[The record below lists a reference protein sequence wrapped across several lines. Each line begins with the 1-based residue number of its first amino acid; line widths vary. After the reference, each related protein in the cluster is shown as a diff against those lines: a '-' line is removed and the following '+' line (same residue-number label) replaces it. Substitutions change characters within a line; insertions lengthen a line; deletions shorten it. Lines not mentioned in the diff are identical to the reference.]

1 MKKIFFSASIYYPSQ
16 TISIYENIIRYIK
29 KNKSIVSVDWVSEWK
44 KTIKNKTINS
54 KKIDHDK
61 FFDNTHKIL
70 NSDLVIAEVSHP
82 TVGVGYQLFF
92 ATLNNKKVLALYNEK
107 SSDKNKIKSI
117 INANSHLMFLRKYNK
132 KSLPN
137 LISNFIN
144 GSSHKLSK
152 FNFVI
157 NDELKNYLDWLAM
170 NNPNTSKSVLLRE
183 MVINK
188 IMYNDMDYQKYL
200 KNK

>member
-16 TISIYENIIRYIK
+16 TISRYEEIIKCIK
-29 KNKSIVSVDWVSEWK
+29 KNKSIVSIDWVSEWK
-44 KTIKNKTINS
+44 KTVKNKTAVS

-61 FFDNTHKIL
+61 FFDNTHEIL
-70 NSDLVIAEVSHP
+70 NSDSVIAEVSHP

-107 SSDKNKIKSI
+107 DSNKDKIKSI
-117 INANSHLMFLRKYNK
+117 INSDSPLISLRKYNK

-157 NDELKNYLDWLAM
+157 NDELKNYLDWLVI

-183 MVINK
+183 AVITK
-188 IMYNDMDYQKYL
+188 IMYNDIDYQKHL